1 MSLRYVI
8 LTYLN
13 EKPHTGY
20 SVTKAIN
27 SSHYWSAVIQQTYRE
42 IKSLQKEGWIE
53 EQTDS
58 QPRGNAFTITELGKQ
73 ALITWLSTPVSTSEN
88 RDTFCIKLANNS
100 LAPTELSNE
109 LERSIKAAY
118 KAAKQYE
125 IHLKQPHLT
134 TIQTLTL
141 KKRLAEVQLN
151 LAWYQ
156 EVKEKLC

>member
-13 EKPHTGY
+13 ENTHTGY

-27 SSHYWSAVIQQTYRE
+27 NSHYWSAVIQQTYRE
-42 IKSLQKEGWIE
+42 IKSLKDEAWIKE
-53 EQTDS
+53 
-58 QPRGNAFTITELGKQ
+58 QPNNEGRGNSFIITELGKQ
-73 ALITWLSTPVSTSEN
+73 ALVTWLSIPVDASDN
-88 RDTFCIKLANNS
+88 RDAFCIKLANNS

-156 EVKEKLC
+156 EIQETLF